1 MRKKYLVVFVLVVF
15 AAYVGF
21 LLGKRELRLEYKNS
35 KPAIVLDRSLK
46 EIKNPPADFAT
57 FWLVW
62 DKLNE
67 QYVDKKALNS
77 QKMVHGAISGMVAAL
92 GDPFTAYFP
101 PTQNDEAK
109 SDLSGQFQGV
119 GIQIDIKDKQLTVV
133 APIADSPAER
143 AGVKAG
149 DLIMRIDEK
158 STEGMTTTEAV
169 SLIKGPKGTK
179 VQLFMSR
186 AGKEIAFTLIR
197 DVITVK
203 SVSYESLE
211 RNGKKYA
218 WIKLNKFGDL
228 TQGQWL
234 EAIGKVGDQAVIL
247 DLRNNPGGYLEGA
260 VYVAGEMLPVGKTVV
275 SQQSGDGQ
283 SLEYKIDRNG
293 RLLKQ
298 KIVVLVNGGSASAA
312 EILAGALQD
321 YGRAKVVGVKTFG
334 KGSVQ
339 QPEDLPDGSG
349 VHITIAKWLRPS
361 GEWIDKIGITPDT
374 VVELDDK
381 SKDDAQLE
389 KAIEML

>member
-1 MRKKYLVVFVLVVF
+1 MYKKYFVVFILVSF
-15 AAYVGF
+15 AAYGGF
-21 LLGKRELRLEYKNS
+21 LIGKRQLRVEYQNAR
-35 KPAIVLDRSLK
+35 PALVLDRSSK
-46 EIKNPPADFAT
+46 AIKNPPADFST
-57 FWLVW
+57 FWIVW

-67 QYVDKKALNS
+67 QYVDKTALNS
-77 QKMVHGAISGMVAAL
+77 QKMTQGAIAGMVAAL

-101 PTQNDEAK
+101 PTQNEEAK

-119 GIQIDIKDKQLTVV
+119 GIQIDIKDKKLIVV
-133 APIADSPAER
+133 APISDSPAEK
-143 AGVKAG
+143 AGVKVG
-149 DLIMRIDEK
+149 DFIVRIDDK

-169 SLIKGPKGTK
+169 SLIKGPKGTR
-179 VQLFMSR
+179 VQLHMVR
-186 AGKEIAFTLIR
+186 DGKEIAFDLTR

-203 SVSYESLE
+203 SVSFESLD

-218 WIKLNKFGDL
+218 WIKLSKFGDL
-228 TQGQWL
+228 TQSQWL
-234 EAIGKVGDQAVIL
+234 EAVSKIQDPTSKIDGIVL

-260 VYVAGEMLPVGKTVV
+260 VYVAGEMLPAGKVVV
-275 SQQSGDGQ
+275 SQQNGDGQ
-283 SLEYKIDRNG
+283 TLDYKVDRNG

-298 KIVVLVNGGSASAA
+298 KIVVLINGGSASAS

-321 YGRAKVVGVKTFG
+321 YGRAKVVGEKSFG

-361 GEWIDKIGITPDT
+361 GEWIDKIGITPD
-374 VVELDDK
+374 VVATE
-381 SKDDAQLE
+381 SSQLE

>member
-1 MRKKYLVVFVLVVF
+1 MRRNYFIVLILVSF
-15 AAYVGF
+15 AAYGGF
-21 LLGKRELRLEYKNS
+21 LVGKKQLRLEYQNA
-35 KPAIVLDRSLK
+35 KPAVVLDRSSAVA
-46 EIKNPPADFAT
+46 KNPPASFSI

-77 QKMVHGAISGMVAAL
+77 QKMVYGAISGMVAAL

-101 PTQNDEAK
+101 PTQNNEAK
-109 SDLSGQFQGV
+109 EDLSGQFQGV
-119 GIQIDIKDKQLTVV
+119 GIQIDIKNKLLTVV
-133 APIADSPAER
+133 TPIADSPAQK
-143 AGVKAG
+143 AGVKPG
-149 DLIMRIDEK
+149 DVISKIGDRN
-158 STEGMTTTEAV
+158 TEGMSTTEAV

-179 VQLFMSR
+179 VELTIIRES
-186 AGKEIAFTLIR
+186 KEMIFNLTR
-197 DVITVK
+197 DVITIR
-203 SVSYESLE
+203 SVSFEE
-211 RNGKKYA
+211 VEKNGKKYA
-218 WIKLNKFGDL
+218 LIKLSKFGDL

-234 EAIGKVGDQAVIL
+234 EAVSKIQGPIIL

-260 VYVAGEMLPVGKTVV
+260 VYVAGEFLPPGKLIV
-275 SQQSGDGQ
+275 SQRGGNGETLD
-283 SLEYKIDRNG
+283 YKVDRNG

-298 KIVVLVNGGSASAA
+298 KLVVLINGGSASAA

-321 YGRAKVVGVKTFG
+321 YDRAKIVGEKSFG

-361 GEWIDKIGITPDT
+361 GDWIDKKGITPD
-374 VVELDDK
+374 VVATEG
-381 SKDDAQLE
+381 AQLD